1 MTDTVE
7 LESKEEYE
15 KDPNSRLHAEGY
27 EKVHNSRL
35 KSLDAPLFCDAII
48 MIMNIDCNTEQISFN
63 GTPSQFVDSKA
74 LTFIGSSLRSSI
86 DSVLQS
92 DKPDLNEQ
100 VTHLLPLCK
109 HLAIE
114 SHIALTSRMESSLP
128 FEMSEFHDSI
138 WSSTNLSLLCSE
150 SSVDRVFGFIVVT
163 AKLEW
168 VISCLVDRRLQLKDN
183 LQSDKV
189 RCILGNDMV
198 LVLQCLLGCVK
209 GFNLKNLTWHGFI
222 SPSNIPQE
230 LCSLLFCSVLTISS
244 RLSNNVF
251 KARTSAFIPEIP
263 NLSVIPGIPFSTCE
277 SILENSALI
286 HPNQKKLWL
295 IFLQNSKGSPPCG
308 DTPMLV
314 SINVVLL
321 QHCLRRLWVVA
332 SDSDVTRCS
341 AQNTK
346 FYITLDEIFSPVIPS
361 DVARPGASYYS
372 SMYSKNQ
379 SDVSENVLIPILGSG
394 TFYALL
400 DLFVH
405 GEGLRLRDK
414 LSHCECDTV
423 NLTVARH
430 LFHLTF
436 SILARFCDKA
446 VQKPCNDL
454 ACYYDSY
461 HHRFHPFSMMLEIIK
476 NIETTAEK
484 LTGFIQ
490 EVVNFGIEEKKVGFV
505 EKLHE
510 VINSLQKVSVSQ
522 PQVPL
527 FIGLAKAKYFSLLL
541 EILKKI
547 NTFSSELAIVAAT
560 KFELFKDRKLRSRQR
575 QNFSTLIGALPYF
588 TKYLALTRTYMYSS
602 TKHVENLVNFEFEEN
617 KEFVKHLK
625 ASLKC
630 FENLVAIVSL
640 SKWVEIGCFLVNHL
654 ENWNDFNIKDV

>member
-7 LESKEEYE
+7 LESKEGYE
-15 KDPNSRLHAEGY
+15 KDPNFRL
-27 EKVHNSRL
+27 R
-35 KSLDAPLFCDAII
+35 SLEAPLFCAAII
-48 MIMNIDCNTEQISFN
+48 EIMNIDYNTDQTSFDS
-63 GTPSQFVDSKA
+63 TRSQFVDSKT
-74 LTFIGSSLRSSI
+74 LTFIGSSLSSSI
-86 DSVLQS
+86 DSVLPC
-92 DKPDLNEQ
+92 DKLDLNEQ
-100 VTHLLPLCK
+100 VTQLLPLCK
-109 HLAIE
+109 HIATE
-114 SHIALTSRMESSLP
+114 CHIALTSHVESSLP
-128 FEMSEFHDSI
+128 LGMSELHDSL
-138 WSSTNLSLLCSE
+138 WSSTNLSLLCSQ
-150 SSVDRVFGFIVVT
+150 SSVDRVFGLIVVT

-189 RCILGNDMV
+189 RCILGNDLV

-230 LCSLLFCSVLTISS
+230 LCSLLFCSVLTLSS
-244 RLSNNVF
+244 RLSNKVF
-251 KARTSAFIPEIP
+251 KSRTSAFIPRIP
-263 NLSVIPGIPFSTCE
+263 NLSVIPEIPFSTCE
-277 SILENSALI
+277 AILENSALI

-295 IFLQNSKGSPPCG
+295 MLLQHSRGLCDQSSRPSE
-308 DTPMLV
+308 DTAMLV

-332 SDSDVTRCS
+332 SHSDVTRCS
-341 AQNTK
+341 AQNTE

-414 LSHCECDTV
+414 LSHCEFDTV
-423 NLTVARH
+423 DLTVARH

-436 SILARFCDKA
+436 SILARFCDEA
-446 VQKPCNDL
+446 VQKPCRDL

-461 HHRFHPFSMMLEIIK
+461 HHRFHPFSMMLEIVK

-484 LTGFIQ
+484 LTIFIE
-490 EVVNFGIEEKKVGFV
+490 EVVNFGIEEKKAGFV

-560 KFELFKDRKLRSRQR
+560 KFELFKNRKLRSRQR

-588 TKYLALTRTYMYSS
+588 TQYLALTRTYMYSS
-602 TKHVENLVNFEFEEN
+602 TTHVETLVEFEFEEN

-630 FENLVAIVSL
+630 FENLVALVSL